1 MVSPIMKYTKP
12 ESTGLAPIHKEQ
24 ISARAVNIPP
34 RACPPDMAV
43 MYFGEN
49 LPTIPIKLPPKIAL
63 AARSLY
69 NRFLITSS
77 ITHLCHTFNYLIT
90 YAPFTSATVVKVIIR
105 NAFCPE
111 NDVLFYF

>member
-12 ESTGLAPIHKEQ
+12 ENIGLAPIHKEHT
-24 ISARAVNIPP
+24 SARAVNIPP

-63 AARSLY
+63 AAKSLY
-69 NRFLITSS
+69 YCYLITS
-77 ITHLCHTFNYLIT
+77 LIT
-90 YAPFTSATVVKVIIR
+90 GTSSSYI
-105 NAFCPE
+105 
-111 NDVLFYF
+111 